1 MTFIGSFRL
10 NFVCL
15 RWALDDDMWH
25 VLQIRE
31 TKAMMGMMMGMQAA
45 MQGSEATDDATP
57 AIKSEDKH
65 ATCPNFFAQ

>member
-1 MTFIGSFRL
+1 
-10 NFVCL
+10 
-15 RWALDDDMWH
+15 MWH
-25 VLQIRE
+25 AVQIRE

-65 ATCPNFFAQ
+65 VTCPNLFAQ